1 MPAPAHQTI
10 KGNSMGLEDK
20 AKNKTDELKGRA
32 KEKAGQATGDEN
44 LEAEGRADQAVAD
57 VKQAGEKVKDA
68 FKR

>member
-1 MPAPAHQTI
+1 
-10 KGNSMGLEDK
+10 MGLEDK
-20 AKNKTDELKGRA
+20 ARNKADELKGQA